1 MCHGIFLT
9 QDPIGLAG
17 GVNLY
22 AYAGNNPIT
31 FTDPFGLC
39 PPANSTVSDCPNT
52 NLGNAWRLLSKSD
65 AGRGTIARAVGSGYA
80 VSLNQGNCTSANN
93 CTKRDPSGQGGTVF
107 VMDRAP
113 GAMAMGLAHEEV
125 HAGSTAV
132 NQTPENGLDE
142 VTAWDEAYAV
152 YDGLT
157 GQDRSDATAAYK
169 ADLDHRKHVGNKQY
183 RTEKYCAGSGENGTK
198 VCP

>member
-1 MCHGIFLT
+1 M
-9 QDPIGLAG
+9 
-17 GVNLY
+17 
-22 AYAGNNPIT
+22 
-31 FTDPFGLC
+31 
-39 PPANSTVSDCPNT
+39 
-52 NLGNAWRLLSKSD
+52 
-65 AGRGTIARAVGSGYA
+65 
-80 VSLNQGNCTSANN
+80 
-93 CTKRDPSGQGGTVF
+93 F

-169 ADLDHRKHVGNKQY
+169 ADLDHRKRVGNKQY
-183 RTEKYCAGSGENGTK
+183 RTEKYCAGSGETGTK